1 MTRRSPAKRTGPRR
15 RLLLAAGVLSLSPFQ
30 AVAQEPWELITPEEA
45 ARDSA
50 APQVP
55 IPPDLPPPPTI
66 ELVRPDISQPIR
78 NPVTIELRFTPGP
91 SQSIDMRTFHAA
103 YGRLGINI
111 TRRLLDHAVA
121 TSNSLSAANVE
132 LPTGNHRVTMSIAD
146 MSGKRASRTFQFSV
160 AS

>member
-1 MTRRSPAKRTGPRR
+1 MAHRTPAQQAGTRRRF
-15 RLLLAAGVLSLSPFQ
+15 LVVAGFSLSPFQ
-30 AVAQEPWELITPEEA
+30 AIAQEAWKLITPDEA
-45 ARDSA
+45 ARDNT

-66 ELVRPDISQPIR
+66 DLIRPDISRPIR
-78 NPVTIELRFTPGP
+78 NPATIEIRFSPGP
-91 SQSIDMRTFHAA
+91 GQSIDMRTFKAT

-121 TSNSLSAANVE
+121 TPNGLLAENVE

-146 MSGKRASRTFQFSV
+146 KSGRTASRTFQLSV